1 MHRRV
6 MEQQILDKNGFE
18 GQKAW
23 AFGLGLERL
32 AMVLFSIPDIRLF
45 WTEDQRFL
53 KQFKAGSLGAK
64 FKPYSKF
71 PPCFKVCPSASPPS
85 RDSHGGGST
94 VRGMLVQPQ
103 NFASKGQR
111 HTGRLHQSAEP

>member
-1 MHRRV
+1 

-71 PPCFKVCPSASPPS
+71 PPCFKVRLQS
-85 RDSHGGGST
+85 RCNAGPFI
-94 VRGMLVQPQ
+94 LQ
-103 NFASKGQR
+103 
-111 HTGRLHQSAEP
+111 L

>member
-6 MEQQILDKNGFE
+6 MEQQILDTNGYE

-53 KQFKAGSLGAK
+53 KQFKAGNLKARSSSPTASSL
-64 FKPYSKF
+64 P
-71 PPCFKVCPSASPPS
+71 ASRCS
-85 RDSHGGGST
+85 RTPTLSHVETLGRGST
-94 VRGMLVQPQ
+94 VAL
-103 NFASKGQR
+103 
-111 HTGRLHQSAEP
+111 RL